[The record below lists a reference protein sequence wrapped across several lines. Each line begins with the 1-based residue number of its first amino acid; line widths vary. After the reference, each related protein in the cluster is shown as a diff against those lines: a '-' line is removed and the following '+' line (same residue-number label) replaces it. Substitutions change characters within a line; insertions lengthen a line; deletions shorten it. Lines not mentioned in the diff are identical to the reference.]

1 MSASGGGPVGGRPN
15 DPFERYY
22 QIKNL
27 EEIREHNKRNE
38 RRPLDGNSPVAVYL
52 LFLLQKLVD
61 FVSGSKHRDL
71 SKSAKKEAKENL
83 VEMQKALK
91 ILTKEDRSQEAPFLK
106 ELSQF
111 WQKMLEDSLHFKK
124 MTPLA
129 IHFKT
134 FIKDIASYPKDQDHT
149 FGYYLSE
156 YAGQSWL
163 PFPYM
168 ELIQKLHSLAEKNP
182 SDNPLAK
189 WVFSLEKIIALLN
202 QE

>member
-1 MSASGGGPVGGRPN
+1 MSSSGGSPVGGRPN

-27 EEIREHNKRNE
+27 EEIREDNQRNE
-38 RRPLDGNSPVAVYL
+38 YRSSNQNSLFATYL
-52 LFLLQKLVD
+52 LFLLQKILK
-61 FVSGSKHRDL
+61 FITGPKHQDL
-71 SKSAKKEAKENL
+71 SKPAKKETKENL
-83 VEMQKALK
+83 LEMQKALK
-91 ILTKEDRSQEAPFLK
+91 ILMKEDRSQEALFLK
-106 ELSQF
+106 QLSQF
-111 WQKMLEDSLHFKK
+111 WQKMLEDSLRFKK

-134 FIKDIASYPKDQDHT
+134 FIKEIASYPEARDHSL
-149 FGYYLSE
+149 GYYLSE

-168 ELIQKLHSLAEKNP
+168 ELIQKLHTLAEKNP
-182 SDNPLAK
+182 SHNPLAK
-189 WVFSLEKIIALLN
+189 WILSLDKIIALLN